1 MEIRKPDAKEYFAA
15 LQAAE
20 DFEDCVR
27 EVLKGVDVP
36 TIRIDIELFAF
47 SYATNGKP
55 MQGLTIHDT
64 EEDHRTR
71 LANMISIGKMFGVS
85 KWKRNFSTY
94 TGNFSYEADVEGLF
108 HNIHFKHNNASQGKC
123 TIIKKTE
130 MVEKVT
136 YTADCGGQ
144 IDAEISAMPEA
155 NLDE

>member
-1 MEIRKPDAKEYFAA
+1 MEIRKPDAKDYFAA

-20 DFEDCVR
+20 DFEDYVR
-27 EVLKGVDVP
+27 EVLKDVDIP
-36 TIRIDIELFAF
+36 TVRIDIELFAF
-47 SYATNGKP
+47 SYSTDGKP
-55 MQGLTIHDT
+55 CQGITIHDT

-85 KWKRNFSTY
+85 KWKREFSSY
-94 TGNFSYEADVEGLF
+94 SGSFSFHAVVEGLT
-108 HNIHFKHNNASQGKC
+108 HNIQLKHNNASQGKC